1 MSFIQSYIFLFIIVT
16 ILLSAEVFIRSTN
29 RIQIKN
35 KDLKTMSFDFISI
48 LIGEQNPDYTLELI
62 RGLSPSI
69 LPLAAMAYF
78 SASIE
83 RQISATKEDGDKQI
97 IANQAL
103 ISSNIEQTNALI
115 QTHKDEINLIWAD
128 FLAKTKEE
136 IKRSTA
142 ND

>member
-1 MSFIQSYIFLFIIVT
+1 MLFIQSYIFLFIIFT
-16 ILLSAEVFIRSTN
+16 ILLSAEGFIKSTN

-35 KDLKTMSFDFISI
+35 KVLKTMSFDFISI
-48 LIGEQNPDYTLELI
+48 LIGEQNSDYTLELI
-62 RGLSPSI
+62 KGLSPSI
-69 LPLAAMAYF
+69 LPLAAMTYF
-78 SASIE
+78 SASAE
-83 RQISATKEDGDKQI
+83 RRIAATKEDGDKQI

-128 FLAKTKEE
+128 FLTKLKGE
-136 IKRSTA
+136 INNSTA